1 MTNMPSMVRKLTHLC
16 LGLCLLPSALCA
28 AEMTETDICIYGGT
42 ASGVAAAVQA
52 ARMGQSV
59 VLVEPTRRLGGLTT
73 GGLGQT
79 DIGNKQAIGGIARE
93 FYRRVRQHY
102 TNDAAWKWETRQQYQ
117 DGGQTRTAPNED
129 AMWTFEPSVA
139 LKILNDLIRE
149 ANVSV
154 VYGERLDLKNGVTTH
169 GNNPKRITEIRMES
183 GRRFRA
189 KMFIDATYEGDLLAK
204 AGVSYTVGREANAQY
219 GETLNGVQTTQAI
232 YHQLQRGVDPYVR
245 KGDHASGLLPGIDPS
260 GPGVEGAGDRRV
272 QAYCFRMCLTD
283 RPENRIPFTKPDGYR
298 ELDYELLFRNFEAGE
313 TGTPWIHSLMPNR
326 KTDINNRLGFSTD
339 FIGQN
344 YAYPEADYAERE
356 RIVTRHKQYQQGLM
370 WTLANHP
377 RVPEKIRAQVS
388 PWGLCRDEFVETG
401 GWQEQLY
408 IREARRMVGDYVMT
422 QHHCEHREV
431 AKDAVGLAAYGMDS
445 HHVQRHLDA
454 NGHVRNEG
462 DVQVRVAG
470 PYPISYCALVPKSAE
485 CANLL
490 VPVALSASHI
500 AYGSIRMEP
509 VFMVLGQSAATAAA
523 LAIKDNVPVQQ
534 LDYEKLRARLAADKQ
549 VLEAKI
555 QPRPTPAPLAKLG
568 GIVVDDEQATR
579 TGSWSKS
586 TIPEARRVGIGYIH
600 DGDARNGEAKIVFTP
615 DLPATGEYEIRVH
628 FPPNPNR
635 ATRVPVTVTISGEET
650 RQSHINQRDDSA
662 KGVVSLGRF
671 TLPAG
676 KLTNVTFSNADTDGF
691 VVADGVQF
699 LPVK

>member
-1 MTNMPSMVRKLTHLC
+1 MVLKFAKLIC
-16 LGLCLLPSALCA
+16 LGLCLLPGALRGA
-28 AEMTETDICIYGGT
+28 TPVETDICIYGGT

-52 ARMGQSV
+52 TRMGQSV
-59 VLVEPTRRLGGLTT
+59 VLIEPTRRLGGLTT

-93 FYRRVRQHY
+93 FYQRVRRHY
-102 TNDAAWKWETRQQYQ
+102 ADDAAWKWETRQQYQ

-139 LKILNDLIRE
+139 LKILNDFIRE
-149 ANVSV
+149 AKVSV
-154 VYGERLDLKNGVTTH
+154 VYGERLDLNAGVTTR

-189 KMFIDATYEGDLLAK
+189 RMFIDATYEGDLLAK

-219 GETLNGVQTTQAI
+219 GETLNGVQTAQAV
-232 YHQLQRGVDPYVR
+232 YHQLRVGVDPYVR
-245 KGDHASGLLPGIDPS
+245 AGDPASGLLLGIDPT
-260 GPGVEGAGDRRV
+260 GPRVEGGGDRRL

-283 RPENRIPFTKPDGYR
+283 RAENRIPFAKPEGYR

-344 YAYPEADYAERE
+344 YDYPEADYAGRE
-356 RIVTRHKQYQQGLM
+356 RIVARHKHHQQGLM
-370 WTLANHP
+370 WTLGNHP
-377 RVPEKIRAQVS
+377 RVPAKIRAQVA
-388 PWGLCRDEFVETG
+388 PWGLCKDEFGETG

-408 IREARRMVGDYVMT
+408 IREARRLVGEMVMT

-431 AKDAVGLAAYGMDS
+431 AKDVVGLAAYGMDS

-454 NGHVRNEG
+454 HGHVRNEG

-470 PYPISYCALVPKSAE
+470 PYPISYRALTPKSAE

-523 LAIKDNVPVQQ
+523 LAIKDKVPLQQ
-534 LDYEKLRARLAADKQ
+534 LDYEKLHARLAADKQ
-549 VLEAKI
+549 VLEAKV
-555 QPRPTPAPLAKLG
+555 QPRPAPTPLAKLE
-568 GIVVDDEQATR
+568 GIVVDDAQATKI
-579 TGSWSKS
+579 GSWNAS
-586 TIPEARRVGIGYIH
+586 TIPQARRVGVGYVH
-600 DGDARNGEAKIVFTP
+600 DGNARNGEAKIVFTP
-615 DLPATGEYEIRVH
+615 DLPAVGEYEIRVH

-635 ATRVPVTVTISGEET
+635 ATRVPVTVSVSGGESRE
-650 RQSHINQRDDSA
+650 SHINQRDDSTQ
-662 KGVVSLGRF
+662 GVVSLGRSK
-671 TLPAG
+671 LPAG
-676 KLTNVTFSNADTDGF
+676 KLTSVTLSNQETDGF

>member
-1 MTNMPSMVRKLTHLC
+1 MRLEFTRIGL
-16 LGLCLLPSALCA
+16 LGLWLTAGMLRA
-28 AEMTETDICIYGGT
+28 AAVVETDICIYGGT
-42 ASGVAAAVQA
+42 AGGVAAAVQA

-59 VLVEPTRRLGGLTT
+59 VLIEPTRRLGGLTT

-93 FYRRVRQHY
+93 FYQRVRQHY
-102 TNDAAWKWETRQQYQ
+102 ANDAAWKWETRQQYQ
-117 DGGQTRTAPNED
+117 DGGQTRTAPGED

-139 LKILNDLIRE
+139 LKILNDLVHE
-149 ANVSV
+149 AKVSV
-154 VYGERLDLKNGVTTH
+154 VYGERLDLKNGVTLS

-189 KMFIDATYEGDLLAK
+189 RMFIDATYEGDLMAK

-219 GETLNGVQTTQAI
+219 GETLNGVQTAQAV
-232 YHQLQRGVDPYVR
+232 YHQLQPGVDPYVR
-245 KGDHASGLLPGIDPS
+245 KGDSSSGLLPGIDPA
-260 GPGVEGAGDRRV
+260 GPGVEGSGDRRL

-283 RPENRIPFTKPDGYR
+283 RPGNRIPFAKPEGYC

-344 YAYPEADYAERE
+344 YDYPEADYAGRAQ
-356 RIVTRHKQYQQGLM
+356 IVARHKQYQQGLM
-370 WTLANHP
+370 WTLGNHP
-377 RVPEKIRAQVS
+377 RVPEKIRSQVA
-388 PWGLCRDEFVETG
+388 PWGLCKDEFVETG

-408 IREARRMVGDYVMT
+408 IREARRLVGELVMT

-470 PYPISYCALVPKSAE
+470 PYPIGYGAIVPKSAE

-523 LAIKDNVPVQQ
+523 LAVQDNVPVQQ
-534 LDYEKLRARLAADKQ
+534 LNYEKLRARLAADKQ
-549 VLEAKI
+549 VLDAKI
-555 QPRPTPAPLAKLG
+555 QPRPLPAPLAPLE
-568 GIVVDDEQATR
+568 GIVLDDAQAIR
-579 TGSWSKS
+579 TGQWIRS
-586 TIPEARRVGIGYIH
+586 TVPEWRRVGDGYLH
-600 DGDARNGEAKIVFTP
+600 DGNTDKGEMRIAFTP
-615 DLPATGEYEIRVH
+615 DLPAAGEYEIRVH
-628 FPPNPNR
+628 FPPHANR
-635 ATRVPVTVTISGEET
+635 ATRVPVSVSVSGGET
-650 RQSHINQRDDSA
+650 REFHINQRSESTN
-662 KGVVSLGRF
+662 GVVSLGRF
-671 TLPAG
+671 QLPAG
-676 KLTNVTFSNADTDGF
+676 QRTSVTLANRDTDGF

>member
-1 MTNMPSMVRKLTHLC
+1 MVRNLTNLFC
-16 LGLCLLPSALCA
+16 LALCLLPCALPSAELN
-28 AEMTETDICIYGGT
+28 ETDICIYGGT

-59 VLVEPTRRLGGLTT
+59 VLIEPTRRLGGLTT

-93 FYRRVRQHY
+93 FYQRVRRHY

-117 DGGQTRTAPNED
+117 DGGQTRTAPNEG

-139 LKILNDLIRE
+139 LKILNDFVSE

-154 VYGERLDLKNGVTTH
+154 VYGERLDLKAGVTTR

-219 GETLNGVQTTQAI
+219 NETLNGVQTAQGI

-245 KGDHASGLLPGIDPS
+245 KGGSSSGLLPGIDPT

-283 RPENRIPFTKPDGYR
+283 RAENRIPFAKPDGYR

-313 TGTPWIHSLMPNR
+313 TSTPWIHSLMPNR

-344 YAYPEADYAERE
+344 YDYPEANYAERV
-356 RIVTRHKQYQQGLM
+356 RIKERHKQYQQGLM
-370 WTLANHP
+370 WTLGNHP
-377 RVPEKIRAQVS
+377 RVPEKIRAQVG
-388 PWGLCRDEFVETG
+388 PWGLCKDEFVETG

-408 IREARRMVGDYVMT
+408 IREARRLVGETVMT

-470 PYPISYCALVPKSAE
+470 PYPISYRALVPKSAE

-490 VPVALSASHI
+490 VTVALSASHI

-523 LAIKDNVPVQQ
+523 LAIKDNVPVQK
-534 LDYEKLRARLAADKQ
+534 LDYEKLRTRLAADKQ

-555 QPRPTPAPLAKLG
+555 QPRPLPTPLAQLE
-568 GIVVDDEQATR
+568 GIVVDDTQATKV
-579 TGSWSKS
+579 GQWIAS
-586 TIPEARRVGIGYIH
+586 TVPEMRRVGTGYVH

-615 DLPATGEYEIRVH
+615 DLPAAGEYEIRVY

-635 ATRVPVTVTISGEET
+635 AARVPVTVTVSGGET
-650 RQSHINQRDDSA
+650 RITHINQRSETTQ
-662 KGVVSLGRF
+662 GVVPLGRF
-671 TLPAG
+671 KLPAG
-676 KLTNVTFSNADTDGF
+676 KLTSVTLSNRDTDGY

>member
-1 MTNMPSMVRKLTHLC
+1 MVFNVTKLFC
-16 LGLCLLPSALCA
+16 LGLCLLPGMSRGA
-28 AEMTETDICIYGGT
+28 TTVETDICIYGGT

-59 VLVEPTRRLGGLTT
+59 VLIEPTRRLGGLTT

-93 FYRRVRQHY
+93 FYQRVRAHY
-102 TNDAAWKWETRQQYQ
+102 ANDAAWKWETRQQYQ

-139 LKILNDLIRE
+139 LKILNDFIRE
-149 ANVSV
+149 AKVSV
-154 VYGERLDLKNGVTTH
+154 VYGERLDLKNGVTTR

-219 GETLNGVQTTQAI
+219 GETLNGVQTAQGI
-232 YHQLQRGVDPYVR
+232 YHQFQRGVDPYVR
-245 KGDHASGLLPGIDPS
+245 AGDAASGLLPGIDPT
-260 GPGVEGAGDRRV
+260 GPGVEGAGDRRL

-283 RPENRIPFTKPDGYR
+283 RTENRIPFVKPEGYHD
-298 ELDYELLFRNFEAGE
+298 LDYELLFRNFEAGE
-313 TGTPWIHSLMPNR
+313 PGTPWIHSLMPNR

-344 YAYPEADYAERE
+344 YDYPEADYAERA
-356 RIVTRHKQYQQGLM
+356 RIAARHKHYQQGLM
-370 WTLANHP
+370 WTLGNHP

-388 PWGLCRDEFVETG
+388 PWGLCKDEFVETG

-408 IREARRMVGDYVMT
+408 IREARRLVGETVMT

-470 PYPISYCALVPKSAE
+470 PYPISYRALVPKSAE
-485 CANLL
+485 SANLL

-555 QPRPTPAPLAKLG
+555 QPRPAPAPLAKLE
-568 GIVVDDEQATR
+568 GIIVDDTQATKM
-579 TGSWSKS
+579 GSWNPS
-586 TIPEARRVGIGYIH
+586 TIPEARRVGVGYVH
-600 DGDARNGEAKIVFTP
+600 DGNARNGQAKIVFTP
-615 DLPATGEYEIRVH
+615 MLPVAGEYEIVVH

-635 ATRVPVTVTISGEET
+635 ATRVPVTVSVSGGET
-650 RQSHINQRDDSA
+650 RLSHINQRSDSTQ
-662 KGVVSLGRF
+662 GVVSLGRF
-671 TLPAG
+671 KLPAG
-676 KLTNVTFSNADTDGF
+676 RLVSVTLSNAETDGF